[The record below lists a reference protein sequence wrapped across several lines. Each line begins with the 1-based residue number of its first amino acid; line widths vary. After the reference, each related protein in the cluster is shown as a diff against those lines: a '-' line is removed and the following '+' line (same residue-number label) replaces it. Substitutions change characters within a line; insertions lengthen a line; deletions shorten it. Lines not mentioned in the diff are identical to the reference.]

1 MKAGYR
7 LIDTAN
13 DYGNEHMIG
22 EALQELFSRGVV
34 TRDQLFI
41 QSKLWNA
48 NHRCRNRFL
57 FFWRENEVFYFADF
71 LTFSPSSGTPT
82 TGAGTGFIFGGKF

>member
-1 MKAGYR
+1 VKAGYR

-48 NHRCRNRFL
+48 NHRWEPVFFGGKFNFLFRGFFNIHSKLWNANHRCRNRFY
-57 FFWRENEVFYFADF
+57 FWRE
-71 LTFSPSSGTPT
+71 
-82 TGAGTGFIFGGKF
+82 I

>member
-1 MKAGYR
+1 LKAGYR

-48 NHRCRNRFL
+48 NHR
-57 FFWRENEVFYFADF
+57 WEPVF
-71 LTFSPSSGTPT
+71 
-82 TGAGTGFIFGGKF
+82 FGGKLSYFISRIF

>member
-48 NHRCRNRFL
+48 NHRWGNRFYFLREILFFISRIFNIQSKLWNANHRCRNRF
-57 FFWRENEVFYFADF
+57 F
-71 LTFSPSSGTPT
+71 
-82 TGAGTGFIFGGKF
+82 FGGKI

>member
-1 MKAGYR
+1 LKTGYR

-34 TRDQLFI
+34 KREDLFI

-48 NHRCRNRFL
+48 NHRLLQVLHPQFSL
-57 FFWRENEVFYFADF
+57 FYVV
-71 LTFSPSSGTPT
+71 
-82 TGAGTGFIFGGKF
+82 GKSDVSQRTLLDTVV

>member
-22 EALQELFSRGVV
+22 EALQELFTRGVV

-57 FFWRENEVFYFADF
+57 FLAGNLVF
-71 LTFSPSSGTPT
+71 
-82 TGAGTGFIFGGKF
+82 

>member
-48 NHRCRNRFL
+48 NHRFRNRFY
-57 FFWRENEVFYFADF
+57 FWREILVFYFADF

-82 TGAGTGFIFGGKF
+82 TGGNRFFLAGN